1 MAICGSITGM
11 KRENEMKLIF
21 LDIDGTL
28 VKAGTNTPPASA
40 MEAIRKAQKNGH
52 KVFLCT
58 GRNIGMAAPV
68 YALGFDGI
76 IALAGGYV
84 VAEKE
89 LIYHQPMP
97 KEDTKDLLK
106 ILHEDGVF
114 CTIETTD
121 QSFGDENLSDFLDS
135 AGEGNSEIERWRK
148 ALKESLGIRPMSE
161 YKGEDA
167 YKIVI
172 MCNDNSQLQ
181 RARDKYEK
189 DYDFVIQ
196 EAVGHGCLNGE
207 LINRC
212 FDKGRAVEMVA
223 NHYGVNIEDTIGFGD
238 WMNDLKMIET
248 VGTSLCMGNGAQE
261 LKDISDYVLKNVE
274 DDGLAQGFELLNL
287 V

>member
-1 MAICGSITGM
+1 
-11 KRENEMKLIF
+11 MKLIF

-68 YALGFDGI
+68 YKLGFDGI

-84 VAEKE
+84 VADDE
-89 LIYHQPMP
+89 LIYDQPMP
-97 KEDTKDLLK
+97 EEDTEDLLK
-106 ILHEDGVF
+106 IFHEDGVF
-114 CTIETTD
+114 CTVETKD
-121 QSFGDENLSDFLDS
+121 QSFGDENLSDFLDG

-161 YKGEDA
+161 YEGEGA

-172 MCNDNSQLQ
+172 MCNDDSQLE
-181 RARDKYEK
+181 RAREKYEK

-196 EAVGHGCLNGE
+196 VAEGHGCLNGE

-212 FDKGRAVEMVA
+212 FDKGRAVRMIA
-223 NHYGVNIEDTIGFGD
+223 DHYGVDMEDTVGFGD
-238 WMNDLKMIET
+238 WMNDLKMIEA
-248 VGTSLCMGNGAQE
+248 VGTSLCMGNGADA
-261 LKDISDYVLKNVE
+261 LKEISDYVLRDVE
-274 DDGLAQGFELLNL
+274 HDGLAQGFELLNL